1 MAEFTLTFTCDNA
14 AFGDQPHEEI
24 IRILLAT
31 AVKLK
36 DGMRVMRGG
45 IDSDPVRDANGN
57 LIGQW
62 EYKTS

>member
-1 MAEFTLTFTCDNA
+1 MAEFRLTFTCDSA
-14 AFGDQPHEEI
+14 AFGEQPHEEI

-31 AVKLK
+31 ALKLK
-36 DGMRVMRGG
+36 DGMRVMRG

-62 EYKTS
+62 EYRT